1 MTSLFKFSSQCGKS
15 RSLLALYIL
24 HTLRQRQKS
33 GYDILQEIE
42 EMTGGEWIPSKGTL
56 YPLLHQ
62 LESEGLI
69 AAALTGSRA
78 RTGFALTPEGGE
90 FLERIIAMSGESHKK
105 MAHLRHLVFAIFGT
119 GTCPVKGLL
128 FEIKMLV
135 DDMPP
140 GNERRVGAILEHCR
154 DELKKM

>member
-24 HTLRQRQKS
+24 HTLRQEQKS
-33 GYDILQEIE
+33 GYDILREIE

-62 LESEGLI
+62 LEEEGLI
-69 AAALTGSRA
+69 VAAPTGSRA
-78 RTGFALTPEGGE
+78 RTGFLLTAEGKE
-90 FLERIIAMSGESHKK
+90 ILARIMAMSTESHKK
-105 MAHLRHLVFAIFGT
+105 MTHLRHLVIAIFGS
-119 GTCPVKGLL
+119 GSCPVKGLL

-140 GNERRVGAILEHCR
+140 GKERKIGEILEHCR